1 MGKIGNE
8 ELNFAFLRDISKRK
22 DAERSL
28 RLTQFSINRAVDSVF
43 WISPTGKILFVNDSA
58 VSQLGYSR
66 EELNQMYVWDVVPN
80 FPKEAWPPHWEEIK
94 KRGSFT
100 MESSQITKQ
109 GRILDTE
116 VTVNYLLHEGTEY
129 NCAVVRDITDR
140 KRTEEDLNLLWQN
153 AIDPLCIAGEDGY
166 FKKINPAWLKSLG
179 WTEEELLS
187 RPWLEF
193 VHPDDAETSTRASVS
208 MVNGEDAAGFENR
221 FRCKDGTYRW
231 FSWNAVPDR
240 KKHRAYVFVRDIT
253 EKKRLESEFLVSQK
267 IEAVGRLA
275 GGVAHDFNNL
285 LTIITGY
292 GELLQTELPADS
304 PQQESINIIL
314 DTANRAARLTRQLL
328 EFGRQAIVEPKLI
341 NLNEIIEQ
349 SANMLRCLLEEDIDF
364 QIDLASELPL
374 ILATPDQI
382 ERVLMNLVV
391 NSRDAISNRGL
402 VCVET
407 RHIGPD
413 ESTTADDPEPPE
425 YVELTVT
432 DTGRGMSEAVKA
444 KIFEPFFTTKETGT
458 GLGMSVVHGIVKQCG
473 GEISI
478 DSEVNSGTKVRIRLP
493 AVLEDTS
500 ESDEIPALSTRG
512 TETILLVE
520 DKDDVRKIVRTG
532 LENDGYCVIE
542 ACDGEQA
549 LQKSVQFSGKI
560 DLLLTDVVMPRMGG
574 PLLAEALRK
583 SRPGIRVL
591 FMSGYT
597 DDIVLKQGILN
608 AEEVLLQKP
617 FTSATLSRK
626 VRSILDGVLSFLIP

>member
-1 MGKIGNE
+1 M
-8 ELNFAFLRDISKRK
+8 
-22 DAERSL
+22 
-28 RLTQFSINRAVDSVF
+28 
-43 WISPTGKILFVNDSA
+43 
-58 VSQLGYSR
+58 
-66 EELNQMYVWDVVPN
+66 
-80 FPKEAWPPHWEEIK
+80 
-94 KRGSFT
+94 
-100 MESSQITKQ
+100 
-109 GRILDTE
+109 
-116 VTVNYLLHEGTEY
+116 
-129 NCAVVRDITDR
+129 
-140 KRTEEDLNLLWQN
+140 
-153 AIDPLCIAGEDGY
+153 
-166 FKKINPAWLKSLG
+166 
-179 WTEEELLS
+179 
-187 RPWLEF
+187 
-193 VHPDDAETSTRASVS
+193 
-208 MVNGEDAAGFENR
+208 
-221 FRCKDGTYRW
+221 
-231 FSWNAVPDR
+231 
-240 KKHRAYVFVRDIT
+240 
-253 EKKRLESEFLVSQK
+253 
-267 IEAVGRLA
+267 
-275 GGVAHDFNNL
+275 
-285 LTIITGY
+285 
-292 GELLQTELPADS
+292 
-304 PQQESINIIL
+304 
-314 DTANRAARLTRQLL
+314 
-328 EFGRQAIVEPKLI
+328 
-341 NLNEIIEQ
+341 
-349 SANMLRCLLEEDIDF
+349 
-364 QIDLASELPL
+364 
-374 ILATPDQI
+374 
-382 ERVLMNLVV
+382 
-391 NSRDAISNRGL
+391 
-402 VCVET
+402 
-407 RHIGPD
+407 
-413 ESTTADDPEPPE
+413 
-425 YVELTVT
+425 ELTVT